1 MSELFAFLK
10 QGGVLMIPILAF
22 SVVALGV
29 FLERIY
35 ALRSSR
41 IVPRDFLALIRRKVT
56 DNRPGEALTLCEG
69 NRSPLSTVLHSGLRY
84 AGRPREIIKEAFEE
98 VGRLEVTHLGRFVE
112 VMGTIAAVTPL
123 LGLLGTVVGMIEVFR
138 TVVAEVGDAA
148 GPVNPASLASGIWA
162 ALMTT
167 AAGLSV
173 AIPTFLGYKFLL
185 SRVDQLAIEL
195 EEVSLDLLDLLT
207 ETDTVVRPAPLATD
221 RPAALDLD
229 KDPA

>member
-29 FLERIY
+29 FIERLW
-35 ALRSSR
+35 ALRSGQV
-41 IVPRDFLALIRRKVT
+41 VPRDFLALVQKKVRE
-56 DNRPGEALTLCEG
+56 DKAGEALTLCEG
-69 NRSPLSTVLHSGLRY
+69 NRSALSAVIASGLRY
-84 AGRPREIIKEAFEE
+84 AGRGREVIKEAFEE
-98 VGRLEVTHLGRFVE
+98 VGRIEVTHLGRFVE
-112 VMGTIAAVTPL
+112 VLGTIAAVTPL

-138 TVVAEVGDAA
+138 TVVAEVGEAA

-173 AIPTFLGYKFLL
+173 AIPAFLGYKFLL
-185 SRVDQLAIEL
+185 SRVDKLAIEM
-195 EEVSLDLLDLLT
+195 EEVCLGLLDLLT
-207 ETDTVVRPAPLATD
+207 DEQATKPAPLTGPEGEA
-221 RPAALDLD
+221 R
-229 KDPA
+229 